1 MWHTMYKYRLPIHY
15 IRPSIGQSDIANI
28 GNLYNFPLNYHHT
41 APCTFLYHMHILYSC
56 LRNVHRN
63 LF

>member
-1 MWHTMYKYRLPIHY
+1 MYKYRLPNHH
-15 IRPSIGQSDIANI
+15 IRPSIGLFDTVKID
-28 GNLYNFPLNYHHT
+28 NLYNSQLNYHHI
-41 APCTFLYHMHILYSC
+41 ALYICLHHTHHILYSR